1 MINKNLFRIFLLAV
15 AVSVGSSTLFSQSS
29 TSGKVVGVVTD
40 QGEAVVPKAEV
51 QLLNTGT
58 NALAT
63 VTTDEAGGYV
73 FPVVSPGTYLLTVKM
88 KGFRTATVSN
98 LAVDVDKTSNVA
110 VKLEVGGDKEVVE
123 VTAAATAEL
132 QTTDAQIGNSLSTD
146 SILRLPTLQRNA
158 TELMNL
164 QPGVVAG
171 GNGLQMRVSGAI
183 DDQNTV
189 TLDGIDIT
197 QNIVATGTSIPTPAD
212 SVEEFR
218 ENVAN
223 PSANMMR
230 GSGGQVTLIGR
241 HGSNAFHG
249 ALYEYL
255 QNTDLN
261 SNTWDNN
268 RAGLAKAV
276 INDNRY
282 GARLG
287 GPIVK
292 DKTFFF
298 ANYEARRFNS
308 VSQVTRTV
316 PTALLRQG
324 IVQFTGPTGIEQFNL
339 KTAAICNAPAGGTGT
354 TACDPRGLGMSPAV
368 AAQFAE
374 MPLPN
379 LAGGDGLNTGSYF
392 ANVPT
397 PVETDYGVMRL
408 DHTVNSKLTL
418 NASFTYFRSD
428 QVGSSDISILNGKAS
443 SAITTPQ
450 RGIVPSLQATW
461 QISPTWLNISR
472 IGWVRD
478 TSQTN
483 ATSPTK
489 AAGILNI
496 PGSQTADGPVALAIG
511 SGVSTFIDSP
521 IDLDTQRAR
530 FQGAWSQNGQL
541 MDDVTKI
548 WGKHEIRFGGQLDRI
563 NFTHAR
569 ADKVIG
575 SITSLV
581 AQVDGDQ
588 SYLTVPSVNEPAVCS
603 GGITSNC
610 VPSSQLGNWDRYY
623 ASILGLVDNVG
634 ILAVRNANLQPQPL
648 GTFLRD
654 VTTQYGT
661 YFYVQDSWRIKPSL
675 TLYYGLSYGWQT
687 APTEANNLQTI
698 MTDASTGALISA
710 PSFLAAKQQAALN
723 GQIYN
728 PTFGFET
735 VGAAKRPVYGTDYGD
750 VAPRVSLA
758 WNPSPKS
765 GIWNKLLGDRKSV
778 IRGGFAI
785 VYDRSNTVQSV
796 EIPMLGIGFDQNIL
810 VTTPACNATGAGG
823 AGCNA
828 AGGVA
833 ANPGLASFRVGV
845 DGTLPLPTPTAATSP
860 IVPGVG
866 AETLSFQVD
875 PNTKTGRSYNIDFS
889 YQRELP
895 GGIIL
900 EAAYISRE
908 SRDLPQAVNLNSVPY
923 MFVDKASG
931 QSFAQAYDA
940 IANALRAGQ
949 TAPVEPWFEN
959 QFPGLA
965 AAKGKTSATAYITGA
980 NKSFFTAG
988 NVGNLFLNLDT
999 YRRSLGLQAYDSDQ
1013 AQVEFMRTYIGYAN
1027 YNAGILTLSKRLSRG
1042 FTISGNY
1049 TYAKALDDG
1058 MSNQNNA
1065 GFFSNSYNTAVQYGP
1080 SSYDRRHV
1088 INAYYQY
1095 DLPAGRGHLIHGGK
1109 VVDSIIGGWYTSGIF
1124 SAWSGVPVKVTEG
1137 SQVWGGGTSIIGAT
1151 DYMVPTGALPS
1162 TGLNHNVSNATT
1174 CSDSLYNGVVGA
1186 NVGGA
1191 SGTNLNIFS
1200 NPGAAYCDFNY
1211 VQLSTSGRTGSANPM
1226 YGLPFWNFD
1235 MRLGKT
1241 TTVKE
1246 KIKVGF
1252 SADFFN
1258 IFNHENF
1265 ANPTTTF
1272 SSPAT
1277 FGVITST
1284 YTPPNRTNSARWIEM
1299 GLRVDF

>member
-1 MINKNLFRIFLLAV
+1 MLKVRSLAIL
-15 AVSVGSSTLFSQSS
+15 ALAGMFSLFSLWAQSS
-29 TSGKVVGVVTD
+29 TTGKVVGVVTD
-40 QGEAVVPKAEV
+40 QGDAVVPLAEV
-51 QLLNTGT
+51 QLLNAGT
-58 NALAT
+58 NAAT
-63 VTTDEAGGYV
+63 TMTTDGTGSFV

-98 LAVDVDKTSNVA
+98 LSVDVDKTSNVP
-110 VKLEVGGDKEVVE
+110 VRLEVGGDKEVVE
-123 VTAAATAEL
+123 VTATAQAEL

-218 ENVAN
+218 ENVSN
-223 PSANMMR
+223 PSATMMR

-241 HGSNAFHG
+241 HGSNTLHG

-255 QNTDLN
+255 QNNDLN

-268 RAGLAKAV
+268 RAGLAKA
-276 INDNRY
+276 IIHDNRY
-282 GARLG
+282 GGRLG

-292 DKTFFF
+292 NKTFIFG
-298 ANYEARRFNS
+298 NYEARRFNS

-324 IVQFTGPTGIEQFNL
+324 IVQFQGPTGLEQFNL
-339 KTAAICNAPAGGTGT
+339 KTAAICNAPVGGTGT
-354 TACDPRGLGMSPAV
+354 TACDPRGLGMSPSV

-379 LAGGDGLNTGSYF
+379 LAGGDGLNTGSFF

-397 PVETDYGVMRL
+397 PIQTDYGVMRL
-408 DHTVNSKLTL
+408 DHIVNSKLSL

-428 QVGSSDISILNGKAS
+428 QVGSSDISILNGVAS

-461 QISPTWLNISR
+461 QISPSLLNTAR

-511 SGVSTFIDSP
+511 SGVSSFIDSP

-541 MDDVTKI
+541 MDDMTKI
-548 WGKHEIRFGGQLDRI
+548 FGKHELRFGVQIDRI

-588 SYLTVPSVNEPAVCS
+588 SYLTIPSVNEPAVCS
-603 GGITSNC
+603 SKITSNC
-610 VPSSQLGNWDRYY
+610 VPSTQLGNWDRYY
-623 ASILGLVDNVG
+623 ASLLGMVDNVG

-661 YFYVQDSWRIKPSL
+661 YMYLQDSWRIKPSL

-687 APTEANNLQTI
+687 APTEANNLQTL
-698 MTDASTGALISA
+698 MTDASTGYLISA
-710 PSFLAAKQQAALN
+710 PQFLQQKQQAALAGN
-723 GQIYN
+723 IYN

-735 VGAAKRPVYGTDYGD
+735 VGQAKRPVYGTDYKD
-750 VAPRVSLA
+750 FAPRASLA
-758 WNPSPKS
+758 WNPSLKT
-765 GIWNKLLGDRKSV
+765 GILNKLFGDRKSV
-778 IRGGFAI
+778 IRGGFAMI
-785 VYDRSNTVQSV
+785 YDRSNTVQSV

-810 VTTPACNATGAGG
+810 VTAPGCSITGGG
-823 AGCNA
+823 GPGCNT

-845 DGTLPLPTPTAATSP
+845 DGTLPLPTPSAATSP
-860 IVPGVG
+860 VIPGVG

-875 PNTKTGRSYNIDFS
+875 PNTKTGRSYNFDFS
-889 YQRELP
+889 FQRELP
-895 GGIIL
+895 GGLIL
-900 EAAYISRE
+900 EAAYIGRE
-908 SRDLPQAVNLNSVPY
+908 ARNLPQAVNLNSAPY

-931 QSFAQAYDA
+931 QSFAQAYDLV
-940 IANALRAGQ
+940 ANALRAGQ
-949 TAPVEPWFEN
+949 TAPVEPWFED

-965 AAKGKTSATAYITGA
+965 ALKGKSSATAYITGA
-980 NKSFFTAG
+980 NKSFFTQG
-988 NVGNLFLNLDT
+988 NVGSLFLNLDG
-999 YRRSLGLQAYDSDQ
+999 YRRTLGLQAYDSDQ
-1013 AQVEFMRTYIGYAN
+1013 AQVEFMRTYIGYSN

-1088 INAYYQY
+1088 VNAYYQY
-1095 DLPAGRGHLIHGGK
+1095 DLPAGKGHRFHTGNF
-1109 VVDSIIGGWYTSGIF
+1109 VDSIIGGWYTSGIF

-1151 DYMVPTGALPS
+1151 DYMVPTGSLPS

-1174 CSDSLYNGVVGA
+1174 CSDSLFNGTVGT

-1200 NPGAAYCDFNY
+1200 NPGAAFCDFNY
-1211 VQLSTSGRTGSANPM
+1211 VQLSSSGRTGSANPM

-1241 TTVKE
+1241 TSIKE
-1246 KIKVGF
+1246 RYKLGF

-1265 ANPTTTF
+1265 ANPTTSFT
-1272 SSPAT
+1272 SPAT
-1277 FGVITST
+1277 FGVITAT

-1299 GLRVDF
+1299 GLRLDF

>member
-1 MINKNLFRIFLLAV
+1 MIKIASLAKLAIASLLC
-15 AVSVGSSTLFSQSS
+15 VSAALAQSS
-29 TSGKVVGVVTD
+29 TTGKVVGVVTD
-40 QGEAVVPKAEV
+40 QGDAVVPLAEV
-51 QLLNTGT
+51 QLLNNGT
-58 NALAT
+58 NAVTT
-63 VTTDEAGGYV
+63 VTTDGTGSFV

-88 KGFRTATVSN
+88 KGFRTASVSN
-98 LAVDVDKTSNVA
+98 LSVDVDKTSSVP
-110 VKLEVGGDKEVVE
+110 VRLEVGGDKEVVE

-189 TLDGIDIT
+189 TIDGIDIT

-218 ENVAN
+218 ENVSN
-223 PSANMMR
+223 PSASLMR

-241 HGSNAFHG
+241 HGSNTLHG

-268 RAGLAKAV
+268 RSGLAKA
-276 INDNRY
+276 IIHDNRY
-282 GARLG
+282 GGRLG
-287 GPIVK
+287 GPIIK
-292 DKTFFF
+292 NKTFIFG
-298 ANYEARRFNS
+298 NYEARRFNS

-324 IVQFTGPTGIEQFNL
+324 IVQFQGPTGLEQFNL
-339 KTAAICNAPAGGTGT
+339 KTASICNAPVGGIGT
-354 TACDPRGLGMSPAV
+354 TACDPRGLGMSPSV
-368 AAQFAE
+368 AAQFAQ

-379 LAGGDGLNTGSYF
+379 LAGGDGLNTGSFF

-397 PVETDYGVMRL
+397 PIQTDYGVMRI
-408 DHTVNSKLTL
+408 DHTVNEKLTL
-418 NASFTYFRSD
+418 NASFTYYRSD
-428 QVGSSDISILNGKAS
+428 QVASSDISILNGVAS
-443 SAITTPQ
+443 SAISSPQ

-461 QISPTWLNISR
+461 QISPSLLNTAR

-478 TSQTN
+478 TSQSN

-511 SGVSTFIDSP
+511 SGVSSFIDSP

-530 FQGAWSQNGQL
+530 FQGGWSQNGQI

-548 WGKHEIRFGGQLDRI
+548 FGKHELRFGVQVDRI

-588 SYLTVPSVNEPAVCS
+588 SYLTIPSVNEPAVCS
-603 GGITSNC
+603 ASITSSC
-610 VPSSQLGNWDRYY
+610 VPSTQLGNWDRYY
-623 ASILGLVDNVG
+623 ASLLGMVDNVG

-661 YFYVQDSWRIKPSL
+661 YMYVQDSWRIKPSL

-698 MTDASTGALISA
+698 MTNASTGALISG
-710 PSFLAAKQQAALN
+710 SQFLQTKEQAALN
-723 GQIYN
+723 GTIYN

-735 VGAAKRPVYGTDYGD
+735 VGQAKRPVYSTDYGD
-750 VAPRVSLA
+750 FAPRVSLA
-758 WNPSPKS
+758 WNPSVKS
-765 GIWNKLLGDRKSV
+765 GFMSKFLGDRKSV
-778 IRGGFAI
+778 IRGGFALI
-785 VYDRSNTVQSV
+785 YDRSNTVQSV

-810 VTTPACNATGAGG
+810 VTAPACNITGGGG

-828 AGGVA
+828 SGSVA

-845 DGTLPLPTPTAATSP
+845 DGTLPLPTPSAATSP
-860 IVPGVG
+860 VIPGVG

-889 YQRELP
+889 FQRELP

-900 EAAYISRE
+900 EAAYIGRE
-908 SRDLPQAVNLNSVPY
+908 ARNLPQAVNLNSVPY

-931 QSFAQAYDA
+931 QSFAQAYDLV
-940 IANALRAGQ
+940 ANALRAGQ
-949 TAPVEPWFEN
+949 TAPVEPWFED

-965 AAKGKTSATAYITGA
+965 AQKGKATATAYISGA
-980 NKSFFTAG
+980 NKSFFTQG
-988 NVGNLFLNLDT
+988 NVGSLFLNLDT
-999 YRRSLGLQAYDSDQ
+999 YRRGLGLQAYDSDQ
-1013 AQVEFMRTYIGYAN
+1013 AQVEFMRTYIGYSN
-1027 YNAGILTLSKRLSRG
+1027 YNAGILTLSKRLSHG

-1049 TYAKALDDG
+1049 TYSKALDDG

-1080 SSYDRRHV
+1080 SAYDRRNV
-1088 INAYYQY
+1088 VNAYYQY
-1095 DLPAGRGHLIHGGK
+1095 DLPAGKGHLVHTGNFADK
-1109 VVDSIIGGWYTSGIF
+1109 IIGGWYTSGIF
-1124 SAWSGVPVKVTEG
+1124 SAWSGLPVKVTEG
-1137 SQVWGGGTSIIGAT
+1137 SQVWGGGTSVIGAT
-1151 DYMVPTGALPS
+1151 DYMVPSGGLPA

-1174 CSDSLYNGVVGA
+1174 CSDSLFNGTVGA

-1191 SGTNLNIFS
+1191 SGTNLNLFS
-1200 NPGAAYCDFNY
+1200 NPGAAFCDFSY
-1211 VQLSTSGRTGSANPM
+1211 VQLSSSGRTGSANPM
-1226 YGLPFWNFD
+1226 YGLGFWNFD

-1241 TTVKE
+1241 TSVKE
-1246 KIKVGF
+1246 KYKVGF

-1265 ANPTTTF
+1265 ANPTTSFT
-1272 SSPAT
+1272 SPAT
-1277 FGVITST
+1277 FGVITAT

-1299 GLRVDF
+1299 GLRLDF